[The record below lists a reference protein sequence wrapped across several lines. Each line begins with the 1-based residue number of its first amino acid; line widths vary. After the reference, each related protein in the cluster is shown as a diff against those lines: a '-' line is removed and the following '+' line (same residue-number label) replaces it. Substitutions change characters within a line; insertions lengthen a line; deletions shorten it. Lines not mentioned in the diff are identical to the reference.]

1 MLNNGQNDSSSAI
14 NKLDIFSELNQQ
26 NISQDELVWTNDKNG
41 NDKEMNEDEVDMRKE
56 KVTRSMKVARE
67 EVKYGGYERKRAE
80 QGKRQR

>member
-67 EVKYGGYERKRAE
+67 DMKCGNHERKRAE
-80 QGKRQR
+80 QNKREI